1 MELNMQNHPNISLSD
16 LELPFK
22 ASAIMDYHDAALLEV
37 GDKLVVGYL
46 ADDEDCENPLESC
59 DGSGKLY
66 SAHRHSSKHREM
78 QEALAYD
85 SDWRPDLGL
94 VDDHRKRLRATWIE
108 MAMNSQEFIKW
119 ADENAGARASKTDA
133 YYKRRAAKLWDETGG
148 EYNYRD
154 DSVQDFEL
162 WDDVRT
168 KVWIELREEGVIGE
182 KDVVLLDCYE
192 HSGQHWSLTGG
203 GMQCRFDT
211 AQGAGVWVPD
221 DSARAEIDRRAK
233 VYAFGYIARNGNW
246 TRKSG
251 KLRFT
256 AHLDANYGAEQS
268 AEFGEWHEAFAWLEA
283 KTAKLKPSSRRKAE
297 RAFQER
303 RGRERAAQELAQG
316 ALDEYN
322 AWLAGQCYGV
332 VAATFQKVQSTD
344 DEPQYE
350 FVVSEECWGYIGDDY
365 AMEEAEQRAKSEA
378 ESLQKEAA

>member
-1 MELNMQNHPNISLSD
+1 MQTNLNISLSNLD
-16 LELPFK
+16 LPFK
-22 ASAIMDYHDAALLEV
+22 ASSIMDYRDAACLEV

-46 ADDEDCENPLESC
+46 ADDEDCSNPLEDC
-59 DGSGKLY
+59 DGMGKLY
-66 SAHRHSSKHREM
+66 SAHRHSSTHREM

-85 SDWRPDLGL
+85 TDWSPDLGL
-94 VDDHRKRLRATWIE
+94 VDDHKKRLRAVWIE

-133 YYKRRAAKLWDETGG
+133 YYKRRAAKLWDVTDG
-148 EYNYRD
+148 EYNYRA

-168 KVWIELREEGVIGE
+168 KVWNELREEGVIGE

-203 GMQCRFDT
+203 GTQCRFDT

-221 DSARAEIDRRAK
+221 NSAREEIDRRAK
-233 VYAFGYIARNGNW
+233 VYAFGYIARNSNW

-256 AHLDANYGAEQS
+256 AHLDTNYGAEQS
-268 AEFGEWHEAFAWLEA
+268 VEFGQWHEAFEWLVA

-297 RAFQER
+297 LALQER
-303 RGRERAAQELAQG
+303 RGRERAAKELAQG

-332 VAATFQKVQSTD
+332 VAATFQKVESTA

-350 FVVSEECWGYIGDDY
+350 FVVSDECWGYIGDDY
-365 AMEEAEQRAKSEA
+365 AMEEAEQLAKTEA
-378 ESLQKEAA
+378 QSLQKKSS